1 MKKFIRYKFFSKN
14 HGSSKGIYKSLNC
27 GLKSFDNKKNVKQ
40 NLNIAKRTF
49 FSQNKNLIIPDQYHS
64 NKCLIATPSNPNP
77 KCDAIVTSDNSLILG
92 ITAADCLPIIF
103 YDPKNH
109 VIGIAHAGWKGLVKG
124 VIQNTLNKMIKLGAQ
139 KKYIK
144 SIIGPCIRVGS
155 YEVNNDFVKKLKT
168 EYQKFAVRR
177 MQKIYFD
184 LPKMAKYILLN
195 SNICE
200 VHDTKKNT
208 FLDKNYFSFRESK
221 KKKLKDYGRNINLI
235 SII

>member
-27 GLKSFDNKKNVKQ
+27 GLKSFDYKKNVKQ
-40 NLNIAKRTF
+40 NLNIAKRTLF
-49 FSQNKNLIIPDQYHS
+49 KENKNLIIPDQYHS
-64 NKCLIATPSNPNP
+64 NKCLIATSNNPYP
-77 KCDAIVTSDNSLILG
+77 KCDALVTSDNSLILG
-92 ITAADCLPIIF
+92 ITTADCLPIIF
-103 YDPKNH
+103 YDQKNH
-109 VIGIAHAGWKGLVKG
+109 VIGIAHAGWRGLVKG
-124 VIQNTLNKMIKLGAQ
+124 VVQNTLNKMINLGAQ
-139 KKYIK
+139 KKSIK
-144 SIIGPCIRVGS
+144 SIIGPCIRAGS
-155 YEVNNDFVKKLKT
+155 YEVNKDFVKKLKT

-184 LPKMAKYILLN
+184 LPKLAKYILLN

>member
-40 NLNIAKRTF
+40 NLNIAKRTLF
-49 FSQNKNLIIPDQYHS
+49 KQNKILIIPDQYHS
-64 NKCLIATPSNPNP
+64 NKCLIATPNNPYP
-77 KCDAIVTSDNSLILG
+77 KCDALVTSDNSLILG

-103 YDPKNH
+103 YDQKNH

-124 VIQNTLNKMIKLGAQ
+124 VVQNTLNKMINLGAQ
-139 KKYIK
+139 KNSIK
-144 SIIGPCIRVGS
+144 SIIGPCIRAGS
-155 YEVNNDFVKKLKT
+155 YEVNKDFVKKLKT

-184 LPKMAKYILLN
+184 LPKLAKYILLN

>member
-14 HGSSKGIYKSLNC
+14 YGSSKGIYKSLNC

-40 NLNIAKRTF
+40 NLNIAKRTLF
-49 FSQNKNLIIPDQYHS
+49 KLNKNLIIPDQYHS
-64 NKCLIATPSNPNP
+64 NKCLIATPNNPYP
-77 KCDAIVTSDNSLILG
+77 KCDALVTSDNSLILG

-103 YDPKNH
+103 YDQKNH
-109 VIGIAHAGWKGLVKG
+109 VIGIAHAGWRGLVKG
-124 VIQNTLNKMIKLGAQ
+124 VVQNTLNKMINLGAQ
-139 KKYIK
+139 KKHIK
-144 SIIGPCIRVGS
+144 SIIGPCIRAGS
-155 YEVNNDFVKKLKT
+155 YEVNKDFVKKLKT
-168 EYQKFAVRR
+168 DYQKFAVRR

-184 LPKMAKYILLN
+184 LPKLAKYILLN

>member
-40 NLNIAKRTF
+40 NLNIAKRTLF
-49 FSQNKNLIIPDQYHS
+49 KQNKNLIIPDQYHS
-64 NKCLIATPSNPNP
+64 NKCLIATPNNPYP
-77 KCDAIVTSDNSLILG
+77 KCDALVTSDNSLILG

-168 EYQKFAVRR
+168 EYQKFAIRR

-184 LPKMAKYILLN
+184 LPKLAKYILLN
-195 SNICE
+195 SNISG

>member
-40 NLNIAKRTF
+40 NLNIAKRTLF
-49 FSQNKNLIIPDQYHS
+49 EQNKNLIIPDQYHS
-64 NKCLIATPSNPNP
+64 NKCLIATPNNPYP
-77 KCDAIVTSDNSLILG
+77 KCDALVTSDNSLILG

-103 YDPKNH
+103 YDQKNH

-124 VIQNTLNKMIKLGAQ
+124 VVQNTLSKMINLGAQ
-139 KKYIK
+139 KKSIK

-155 YEVNNDFVKKLKT
+155 YEVNKDFVKKLKA

-184 LPKMAKYILLN
+184 LPKLAKYILLN
-195 SNICE
+195 SNISE
-200 VHDTKKNT
+200 VHDIKKNT

>member
-40 NLNIAKRTF
+40 NLNIAKRTLF
-49 FSQNKNLIIPDQYHS
+49 KQNKNLIIPDQYHS
-64 NKCLIATPSNPNP
+64 NKCLIATPNNPYP
-77 KCDAIVTSDNSLILG
+77 KCDALVTSDNSLILG
-92 ITAADCLPIIF
+92 ITTADCLPIIF
-103 YDPKNH
+103 YDQKNH
-109 VIGIAHAGWKGLVKG
+109 VIGIAHAGWRGLVKG
-124 VIQNTLNKMIKLGAQ
+124 VVQNTLNKMINLGAQ
-139 KKYIK
+139 KKSIK
-144 SIIGPCIRVGS
+144 SIIGPCIRAGS
-155 YEVNNDFVKKLKT
+155 YEVNKDFVKKLKT

-184 LPKMAKYILLN
+184 LPKLAKYILLN

>member
-1 MKKFIRYKFFSKN
+1 MKKFIRYKFFSRN

-40 NLNIAKRTF
+40 NLNIAKRTLF
-49 FSQNKNLIIPDQYHS
+49 KQNKILIIPDQYHS
-64 NKCLIATPSNPNP
+64 NKCLIAKPNNPYP
-77 KCDAIVTSDNSLILG
+77 KCDALVTSDNSLILG

-103 YDPKNH
+103 YDQKNH

-124 VIQNTLNKMIKLGAQ
+124 VVQNTLNKMINIGAQ
-139 KKYIK
+139 KKSIK
-144 SIIGPCIRVGS
+144 SIIGPCIRVRS
-155 YEVNNDFVKKLKT
+155 YEVKKDFVKKLKT

-184 LPKMAKYILLN
+184 LPKLAKYILSE
-195 SNICE
+195 SNISS
-200 VHDTKKNT
+200 VHDIKKNT

-221 KKKLKDYGRNINLI
+221 KKKQKDYGRNLNLI
-235 SII
+235 SLI

>member
-14 HGSSKGIYKSLNC
+14 NGSSTGIYKSLNC
-27 GLKSFDNKKNVKQ
+27 GLKSFDDEKNVKK
-40 NLNIAKRTF
+40 NLNVAMRTLF
-49 FSQNKNLIIPDQYHS
+49 KQNKCLIIPDQYHS
-64 NKCLIATPSNPNP
+64 NRCLIAKANNPYP
-77 KCDAIVTSDNSLILG
+77 KCDALVTSDNSLILG

-103 YDPKNH
+103 YDQKNH

-124 VIQNTLNKMIKLGAQ
+124 VVQNTLNKMINLGAQ
-139 KKYIK
+139 KKSIK
-144 SIIGPCIRVGS
+144 SIIGPCIRVRS
-155 YEVNNDFVKKLKT
+155 YEVDIDFVKKLKT

-177 MQKIYFD
+177 MQKIYYD
-184 LPKMAKYILLN
+184 LPKLAKYILFN
-195 SNICE
+195 SNISQ

-208 FLDKNYFSFRESK
+208 FLDRNYFSFRESK

>member
-14 HGSSKGIYKSLNC
+14 HGSSIGIYKSLNC

-40 NLNIAKRTF
+40 NLNIAKRTLF
-49 FSQNKNLIIPDQYHS
+49 KQNKNLIIPDQYHS
-64 NKCLIATPSNPNP
+64 NKCLIATPNNPYP
-77 KCDAIVTSDNSLILG
+77 KCDALVTSDNSLILG

-144 SIIGPCIRVGS
+144 SII
-155 YEVNNDFVKKLKT
+155 
-168 EYQKFAVRR
+168 
-177 MQKIYFD
+177 
-184 LPKMAKYILLN
+184 
-195 SNICE
+195 
-200 VHDTKKNT
+200 
-208 FLDKNYFSFRESK
+208 
-221 KKKLKDYGRNINLI
+221 LI
-235 SII
+235 